1 MMEFVKI
8 VTPIV
13 SKAVVVRAHMK
24 YVVDV
29 EVEEV
34 EEVEVVEGAVTTDI
48 LAAYPSTFYVLIF
61 SSSY

>member
-34 EEVEVVEGAVTTDI
+34 EVVEGAVTTDI
-48 LAAYPSTFYVLIF
+48 LAAYPSTFYVLNF